1 MQDYHLTSYNGFGTR
16 DIIMEMILLGFVSAA
31 SLVIMILLFFLGVF
45 VVRSQE
51 RTRAMISQLVQILLE
66 EEDAPQPASQP
77 SLRPKTWDEKY
88 EQELEAAQRRLREVS
103 GLTDPSR

>member
-1 MQDYHLTSYNGFGTR
+1 
-16 DIIMEMILLGFVSAA
+16 MEMILLGFVSAA

-51 RTRAMISQLVQILLE
+51 RTRAMIAQLVQILL

>member
-1 MQDYHLTSYNGFGTR
+1 M
-16 DIIMEMILLGFVSAA
+16 LGFVSIA
-31 SLVIMILLFFLGVF
+31 SLVIIILLFFLGVF

-51 RTRAMISQLVQILLE
+51 RTRAMISELVQILL

-77 SLRPKTWDEKY
+77 PLRPKTWDEKY
-88 EQELEAAQRRLREVS
+88 EQELEAAQRRFREVS